1 MVPVPYPL
9 GLQNP
14 PGGGTLKEAQIRKEI
29 ESMFLER
36 REDGSFLIPVYHHP
50 PLGEANFHEFLTALV
65 NRAMGDVQGDA
76 EVEDFAHTVQHTI
89 TQKTTETFVKSVR
102 SSTPKAA
109 RKSKAQLREEL
120 AAARGYYIGEVFAA
134 QRIQKLYRNFKDQK

>member
-1 MVPVPYPL
+1 MP
-9 GLQNP
+9 
-14 PGGGTLKEAQIRKEI
+14 LKEAQIRKEI

-134 QRIQKLYRNFKDQK
+134 QRIQKLYRNFKDQKRREHMGQPASQSDERN